1 VRAKKDIRLFFAL
14 WPDAA
19 LRQRLH
25 EAALTIAV
33 AGAARRVAI
42 ANLHLTLHFIGNVY
56 FDEMDCIQRQARR
69 VDAGA
74 FRLELDCQGFFSKP
88 RVGWLGCS
96 VIPDALAELHRQL
109 GTRLQDCGY
118 RPEARR
124 YHPHVTVARKL
135 AALETDAEFSAI
147 SWAVT
152 EFALIEVQAIE
163 NGVQYR
169 VVETYP
175 LT

>member
-1 VRAKKDIRLFFAL
+1 
-14 WPDAA
+14 
-19 LRQRLH
+19 
-25 EAALTIAV
+25 
-33 AGAARRVAI
+33 
-42 ANLHLTLHFIGNVY
+42 
-56 FDEMDCIQRQARR
+56 
-69 VDAGA
+69 
-74 FRLELDCQGFFSKP
+74 
-88 RVGWLGCS
+88 
-96 VIPDALAELHRQL
+96 LHRQL

-118 RPEARR
+118 RPEARH

-135 AALETDAEFSAI
+135 AALESKADFSAI
-147 SWAVT
+147 SWPVT